1 MEVESQFLFHLSI
14 KYKIPKFGHLAT
26 YNGQLGWVKAHA
38 SENKNGCPKTH
49 FSKLQNF
56 NCSSFQFMCVNDGMK
71 LISTMIL
78 GIKRQCTKFMEC
90 FLKSDS

>member
-14 KYKIPKFGHLAT
+14 EYKIPKFGHLAT
-26 YNGQLGWVKAHA
+26 YNGQLRWVKACA
-38 SENKNGCPKTH
+38 IENKNGCHKTH

-56 NCSSFQFMCVNDGMK
+56 YCSSFQFMCVNDGMG

-78 GIKRQCTKFMEC
+78 GIKRQCKKFMY
-90 FLKSDS
+90 FF